1 MMHTQVDLEAT
12 AMATTMG
19 ITAGRVVTQTPG
31 QGKITQTPGQ
41 GKITLAP
48 GQGKI
53 TLVKEKDFK
62 TCPQASLL
70 LFRLS
75 YISDHWRPCN

>member
-31 QGKITQTPGQ
+31 QGKIT
-41 GKITLAP
+41 
-48 GQGKI
+48 
-53 TLVKEKDFK
+53 LVKETNGTNSILGCDK
-62 TCPQASLL
+62 
-70 LFRLS
+70 LFL
-75 YISDHWRPCN
+75 

>member
-1 MMHTQVDLEAT
+1 MRTQVDLEAT
-12 AMATTMG
+12 ATATTMG
-19 ITAGRVVTQTPG
+19 ITAGRVV
-31 QGKITQTPGQ
+31 TQTPGQ

-53 TLVKEKDFK
+53 TLVKEKAFK